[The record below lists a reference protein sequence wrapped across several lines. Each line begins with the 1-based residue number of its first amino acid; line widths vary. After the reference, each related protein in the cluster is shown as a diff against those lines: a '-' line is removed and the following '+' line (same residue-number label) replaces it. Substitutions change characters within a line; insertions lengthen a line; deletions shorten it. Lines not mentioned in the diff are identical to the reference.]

1 MVFFRKKRTLKKSKK
16 DYKLIKLPSI
26 QINKLNNIS
35 YFETIRDNIKKCKCL
50 ISSYFNATKKN
61 LNESQEELVN
71 TKPLSVE
78 SNQRLQQAKIQSD
91 HHDIQVSFNFINIL

>member
-1 MVFFRKKRTLKKSKK
+1 MQKKNFFFIRSQRREFVGINCL
-16 DYKLIKLPSI
+16 YEQQAKLQSDIDDLP
-26 QINKLNNIS
+26 
-35 YFETIRDNIKKCKCL
+35 
-50 ISSYFNATKKN
+50 SYFNATKKN

-91 HHDIQVSFNFINIL
+91 LHDIQVSFNFINIL